1 MKEEMGVDK
10 RGGVCFHHEPY
21 LDIFFK
27 NSAEGEG
34 FEGYLTLDSLFE

>member
-1 MKEEMGVDK
+1 MGVDK
-10 RGGVCFHHEPY
+10 RGGVCFHEPY

-34 FEGYLTLDSLFE
+34 FEWYLTLDSLFE